1 MMYDQYIRDGKF
13 GELKGNLNNLI
24 NGASDE
30 DIDEIAERIQEA
42 YDNNQLSGTQYD
54 NLMSLVQDLT

>member
-1 MMYDQYIRDGKF
+1 MYDQYIRGGKF
-13 GELKGNLNNLI
+13 GELKGNLNTLI

-30 DIDEIAERIQEA
+30 DIDETAERIQEA
-42 YDNNQLSGTQYD
+42 HDNTQLSGPQYD

>member
-1 MMYDQYIRDGKF
+1 MYDQYIRGGKF
-13 GELKGNLNNLI
+13 GELKGSLNNLI

-42 YDNNQLSGTQYD
+42 HDNNQLSGTQYD

>member
-1 MMYDQYIRDGKF
+1 MYDQYIRGGKF
-13 GELKGNLNNLI
+13 VELKGNLNNLI

-42 YDNNQLSGTQYD
+42 HDNNQLSGTQYD